1 MRALAC
7 LLAAALAFGA
17 LAAPAR
23 CEEELPNALR
33 VNAEHAFLD
42 GRQQDLGVIL
52 EQARSA
58 TDLFPL
64 VLAAGWWRRTPEG
77 QALVAS
83 RGSTSAPENG
93 EESVAAKRLRW
104 AAQGLYEPP
113 YPRFPGGGVDE
124 PYPLISVLI
133 EDRIQRETL
142 GAAGLP
148 QTSPLQRYLDA
159 TGGGRTPAE
168 GDVIEFALAMQLR
181 SYHGDEDP
189 AYEQGLDKA
198 AERQANLNR
207 VSYLGLLGALIAS
220 GFLATLFAGRDRRPQ
235 R

>member
-1 MRALAC
+1 MRALGC
-7 LLAAALAFGA
+7 WIAAVVALGA
-17 LAAPAR
+17 LAGPAR
-23 CEEELPNALR
+23 CEEDLPNALR

-42 GRQQDLGVIL
+42 GRQQDLAVIL
-52 EQARSA
+52 ERARSA
-58 TDLFPL
+58 NDLFPL
-64 VLAAGWWRRTPEG
+64 VLAGGWWRRTPAG
-77 QALVAS
+77 QSLVPTS
-83 RGSTSAPENG
+83 GSAGAPEAG
-93 EESVAAKRLRW
+93 ESVAAKRLQW
-104 AAQGLYEPP
+104 AYKGVHEPP

-133 EDRIQRETL
+133 EDRIQRETV

-148 QTSPLQRYLDA
+148 DTSPLRRYLDA

-198 AERQANLNR
+198 AQRQTNLNR

-220 GFLATLFAGRDRRPQ
+220 GFLATLFAGRDRRP
-235 R
+235 RR